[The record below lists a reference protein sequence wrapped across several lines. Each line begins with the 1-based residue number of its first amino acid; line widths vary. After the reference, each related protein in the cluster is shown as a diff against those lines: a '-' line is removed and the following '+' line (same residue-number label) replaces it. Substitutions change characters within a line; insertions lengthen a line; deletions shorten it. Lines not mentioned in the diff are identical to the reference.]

1 MSWYRRE
8 MVFSGTIAL
17 MLVAVLGAA
26 SYLISPQT
34 EDFQNQYVDQTPE
47 INAFILMV
55 SNASSESLTLENR
68 TIRYDMTDWFQLE
81 CEFTFSG
88 HIYPIHVP
96 STNGK
101 TMIIGPVNQVYCGE
115 FNATPLQGID
125 IKMDPMSV
133 FWFDNLTYF
142 EKCRNVTISASLSDT
157 QIQEHHCCCSV
168 SHYVVQITDL
178 GTLTSINDNVGIY
191 NSTSRGNRGNNIV
204 LDFRNLRERELSR
217 TGFWGKDH
225 EGGWFINVDQLSSML
240 QGNGTAVITFNATI
254 NTRIKYELKNEN
266 TGTIEVTLPQ
276 WEGTLG
282 TIEIVHEQGKITW
295 IRYNFYSASITIIPT
310 S

>member
-17 MLVAVLGAA
+17 MLIAVLGAA

-34 EDFQNQYVDQTPE
+34 EGLQNQYVDQTPE

-68 TIRYDMTDWFQLE
+68 TIEYEMTDWFQLE

-101 TMIIGPVNQVYCGE
+101 TMIIGPVNQVYYGE

-125 IKMDPMSV
+125 IEMYPMNL

-142 EKCRNVTISASLSDT
+142 EKCRNVTISAYLNDT
-157 QIQEHHCCCSV
+157 QSKEHHCCWCV
-168 SHYVVQITDL
+168 SHYDVQITDL

-191 NSTSRGNRGNNIV
+191 NSTSRGNRGNSIV
-204 LDFRNLRERELSR
+204 LDFRNLQERELSV
-217 TGFWGKDH
+217 TGFWRKG
-225 EGGWFINVDQLSSML
+225 GRNGWFINVDQLSSML

-254 NTRIKYELKNEN
+254 NTYIKYESKNEN
-266 TGTIEVTLPQ
+266 AGITEVTLPQ

-295 IRYNFYSASITIIPT
+295 IRYTFYGASITILPA